1 MPVKFRS
8 SSNDT
13 VSSTRQVPPNEVN
26 LILKS
31 LNTKNVFGR
40 DKIPVKI
47 VNLVSKLLSTP
58 FENEIKNNLASSKCL
73 EI

>member
-31 LNTKNVFGR
+31 LNTKNVFGA

-47 VNLVSKLLSTP
+47 VNLVSKFLSTL
-58 FENEIKNNLASSKCL
+58 FENAIKNSLASSKCL